1 MYHGWYT
8 GRNAIRTRGAGIR
21 IRISG
26 EGFQGE
32 TLVSLAII
40 GDDVQMIIKNIDRI
54 DERFNYMATEQGIV
68 PVAFC
73 KPVKEEQNT
82 ITVQKLGL

>member
-1 MYHGWYT
+1 M
-8 GRNAIRTRGAGIR
+8 
-21 IRISG
+21 
-26 EGFQGE
+26 
-32 TLVSLAII
+32 VSFTII
-40 GDDVQMIIKNIDRI
+40 DDDVQMIIKDINGIHKGFD
-54 DERFNYMATEQGIV
+54 NMATEQGIV